1 MINRGGVGV
10 QLIMAGLDYR
20 SAPIALR
27 ERLSFSERKAKSFL
41 MSVQE
46 KDGVSGCVLV
56 ATCNRTEVYLSV
68 ESGCTVKPEQI
79 LMESAG
85 AEASQLAGRFYRK
98 TETEAVLYLMEVACG
113 LHSQILHEEQ
123 IVTQVG
129 QAIELAR
136 SCQTSDPMLDTLF
149 RTAVSAGKYAQTEV
163 RVNAVPLS
171 LSYTAV
177 QMIEKDCGE
186 LAGKT
191 CVVIGNGKMG
201 RLAAELLV
209 ERGCMVYVTLRSYRH
224 GDTIVPFGTTPIPY
238 DERFSKIDSCDIV
251 LSATRSPHFTVT
263 AKQLE
268 KLNKK
273 PQWIIDLAM
282 PRDVEQDCK
291 KVPGVNCRNLDDFES
306 GTQPDAE
313 ALEALHRIA
322 KRYADEFRMWQNYRD
337 CVPYIRQ
344 LKALSADRLLHSTA
358 LDMYRDNED
367 LDEIV
372 RLVTEKTIDMVMGGI
387 KPEIT
392 PELMKSCCE
401 KVYDRARSLK
411 R

>member
-85 AEASQLAGRFYRK
+85 AEASQLAGRFYRR

-123 IVTQVG
+123 IMTQVG

-238 DERFSKIDSCDIV
+238 DERFSKIDGCDIV

-282 PRDVEQDCK
+282 PRDVEQECK

-306 GTQPDAE
+306 GTQPNSE

>member
-85 AEASQLAGRFYRK
+85 AEASQLAGRFYRR

-238 DERFSKIDSCDIV
+238 DERFSKIDGCDIV

-282 PRDVEQDCK
+282 PRDVEQECK

-306 GTQPDAE
+306 GTQPNSE

>member
-1 MINRGGVGV
+1 M

-85 AEASQLAGRFYRK
+85 AEASQLAGRFYRR

-238 DERFSKIDSCDIV
+238 DERFSKIDGCDIV
-251 LSATRSPHFTVT
+251 LSATRSPHFTIT

-306 GTQPDAE
+306 GTQPDSE

-401 KVYDRARSLK
+401 KVYDRARLLK

>member
-1 MINRGGVGV
+1 M

-85 AEASQLAGRFYRK
+85 AEASQLAGRFYRR

-238 DERFSKIDSCDIV
+238 DERFSKIDGCDIV

-282 PRDVEQDCK
+282 PRDVEQECK

-306 GTQPDAE
+306 GTQPNSE